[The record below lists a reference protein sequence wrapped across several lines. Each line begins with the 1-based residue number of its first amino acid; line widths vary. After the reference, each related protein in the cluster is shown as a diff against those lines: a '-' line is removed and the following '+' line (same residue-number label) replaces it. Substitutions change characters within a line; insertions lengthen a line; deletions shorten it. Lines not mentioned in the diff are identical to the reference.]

1 MSYLFEVVVLTAH
14 AQAFLRVGHA
24 AAFGFGVSEDD
35 ILELVHPGVGKH
47 QCRVVL
53 DYHRSGGDD
62 EVSVLLKEALVGF
75 AYFVCCHHIV
85 FLMYLGAKLQFSKR
99 KMSDTDTNCDRIA
112 RCVSELRY
120 KGSYL
125 KIILGKDCRKDRYLH
140 P

>member
-1 MSYLFEVVVLTAH
+1 
-14 AQAFLRVGHA
+14 
-24 AAFGFGVSEDD
+24 
-35 ILELVHPGVGKH
+35 
-47 QCRVVL
+47 
-53 DYHRSGGDD
+53 
-62 EVSVLLKEALVGF
+62 
-75 AYFVCCHHIV
+75 
-85 FLMYLGAKLQFSKR
+85 MYLGAKLQFSKR